1 MAIPLA
7 GIIGGATQIIGSVI
21 GGGARRREQRAAQR
35 EFSAARK
42 AFQDFSLQNKFANLE
57 NVAEDLKVSTTA
69 FDAAAQ
75 ARQAQSAQAL
85 ESMVAAGV
93 TGTGAAQSV
102 LGQLEAGTQAD
113 AARIAQQEMA
123 NQRLAAQQAAQN
135 QFRAATAADDLQL
148 RQYQRSQQ
156 LLNLASGRK
165 TAADQ
170 ARAQATQALVGGIG
184 SLAGGLGTAA
194 FADGDFMGNLTK
206 NIGGIPT

>member
-42 AFQDFSLQNKFANLE
+42 SFQDFSLQNKFANLE

-102 LGQLEAGTQAD
+102 LGQLEAGAQAD

-148 RQYQRSQQ
+148 RQYSRSQQ

-165 TAADQ
+165 IAADQ